1 MEPASVFVHLRCL
14 NHDNAVIYRQAHRQ
28 INHNKH
34 VSTRQSKGLGSNN
47 QACLSNLL
55 KFTLLRTHRKSP
67 HISSSA
73 TVSIRATTAGR
84 MHICTATVTGKPLND
99 YPLTHQPPPPYTNT
113 TQPVCC
119 IPTVSQLASVRGG
132 GGGQATFAT
141 FS

>member
-1 MEPASVFVHLRCL
+1 MTMLLFT
-14 NHDNAVIYRQAHRQ
+14 D
-28 INHNKH
+28 KH
-34 VSTRQSKGLGSNN
+34 TGRSITTSIVSTRQSKGLGSNN

-132 GGGQATFAT
+132 GADKRLSQPFLNAIGQYGWQ
-141 FS
+141 